1 MVDVFKEGLFDD
13 KNFSNSVYRNAKVVT
28 IGSCLCAENLAT
40 GIVVGL
46 KVFEDGAC
54 VTQRPASIFFVIV
67 LTMIESAGG
76 KIQFYQSF
84 RLPQSDTDHLCDGA
98 VHTTSGYGGEDT
110 MLMD

>member
-1 MVDVFKEGLFDD
+1 MVDVFKYGLFGA

-54 VTQRPASIFFVIV
+54 DTQRPASIFFVTV
-67 LTMIESAGG
+67 LKMIESAGK
-76 KIQFYQSF
+76 KI
-84 RLPQSDTDHLCDGA
+84 
-98 VHTTSGYGGEDT
+98 
-110 MLMD
+110 

>member
-1 MVDVFKEGLFDD
+1 M
-13 KNFSNSVYRNAKVVT
+13 A
-28 IGSCLCAENLAT
+28 
-40 GIVVGL
+40 GL

-54 VTQRPASIFFVIV
+54 VTQRPASIFFVTV
-67 LTMIESAGG
+67 LTMIESAGE

-110 MLMD
+110 MLMDESALMEEIVGVGSLYEPCILLGCDFTGKDSVLPIIQTSPK